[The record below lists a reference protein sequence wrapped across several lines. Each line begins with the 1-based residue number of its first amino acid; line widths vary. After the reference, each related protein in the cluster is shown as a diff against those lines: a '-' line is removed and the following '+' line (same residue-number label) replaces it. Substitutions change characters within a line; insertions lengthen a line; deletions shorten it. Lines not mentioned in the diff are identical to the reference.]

1 MRPPAEVEIQRI
13 LAIVPWIVA
22 HPGAKKADVAARFG
36 ITVDQLDEHLGLV
49 LMIGVPPYS
58 PGDYIDVDDDD
69 EHVTLRMAESFRR
82 PLQLSPTE
90 GVAVLAA
97 GRALLAVPGSEA
109 EGPLAS
115 ALEKLAVALGS
126 PDVRVDVPTPANL
139 DALLDAADRGE
150 RVEIDYWSA
159 GRAEVTTR
167 VIDPQA
173 VFFAAGEWYVDA
185 YCRRAEAPRLFR
197 VDRVRDLRPTGEHF
211 EAVPGAPLPAGR
223 GADTA
228 HGRVSDTAAD
238 QVFTPRANDPRVTLD
253 VSPTASWVVEQVPVE
268 SVTTLDDGWSRIVL
282 AVSEPAFLERL
293 LLRLGPDARLVD
305 DDHSGISA
313 PEAAGRVLARYRVA
327 GAGHRRRDTD
337 RGAGGR
343 RRRGTTGP

>member
-22 HPGAKKADVAARFG
+22 HPGASKTDVAARFG
-36 ITVDQLDEHLGLV
+36 VTVDQLDEHLGLV

-58 PGDYIDVDDDD
+58 PGDYIDVDDDG
-69 EHVTLRMAESFRR
+69 EHVTLRMADSFRR

-97 GRALLAVPGSEA
+97 GRALLAVPGSEPD
-109 EGPLAS
+109 GPLAS
-115 ALEKLAVALGS
+115 ALGKLAAALGS
-126 PDVRVDVPTPANL
+126 PDVRVDVPAPANL

-159 GRAEVTTR
+159 GRDEVTTR
-167 VIDPQA
+167 VIDPYA

-197 VDRVRDLRPTGEHF
+197 VDRVRALRPTGEHF
-211 EAVPGAPLPAGR
+211 EAVPAAP
-223 GADTA
+223 
-228 HGRVSDTAAD
+228 AAPD
-238 QVFTPRANDPRVTLD
+238 QVFTPRASDPRVTLD
-253 VSPTASWVVEQVPVE
+253 VAPTASWVVEQVPVE
-268 SVTTLDDGWSRIVL
+268 SVTAADDGWLRIVL

-293 LLRLGPDARLVD
+293 LLRLGPDARMVD
-305 DDHSGISA
+305 DDHSGVSA
-313 PEAAGRVLARYRVA
+313 PGAARRVLARYGVP
-327 GAGHRRRDTD
+327 GAGSRPRHGE
-337 RGAGGR
+337 RGAGSR
-343 RRRGTTGP
+343 RRQGDPRP